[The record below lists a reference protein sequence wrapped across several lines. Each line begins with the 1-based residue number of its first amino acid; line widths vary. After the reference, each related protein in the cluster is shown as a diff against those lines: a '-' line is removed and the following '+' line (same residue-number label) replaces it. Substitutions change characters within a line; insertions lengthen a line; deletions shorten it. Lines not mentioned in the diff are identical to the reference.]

1 MIKEMLQNDS
11 ESVLE
16 IYRMGLETRNATFE
30 TIIPTWQE
38 WDDRHLLHSRFV
50 SAENAKITGAE

>member
-1 MIKEMLQNDS
+1 MVREMLQSDS

-30 TIIPTWQE
+30 TLVSNIP
-38 WDDRHLLHSRFV
+38 
-50 SAENAKITGAE
+50 